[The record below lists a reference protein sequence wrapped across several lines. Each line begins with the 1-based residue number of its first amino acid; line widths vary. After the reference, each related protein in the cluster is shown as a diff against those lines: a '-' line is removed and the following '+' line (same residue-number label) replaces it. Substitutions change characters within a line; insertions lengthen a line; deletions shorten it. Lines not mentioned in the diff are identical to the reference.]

1 MKQDIADA
9 SVADALKSEVI
20 IKLRGQYL
28 EIAQREAMWS
38 RMYGENHLAAVNLR
52 TQMEELRRSIKDE
65 MRKIAE
71 SYKSD
76 YEIAL
81 TRQSSLESSLAG
93 VVNQSQT
100 TGQAQIKVHELESN
114 AETSRALY
122 DSFLQRYMEAV
133 QQQSVPISEARLIS
147 PAIPPPG
154 KSARLSCS

>member
-1 MKQDIADA
+1 
-9 SVADALKSEVI
+9 LKSEVI

-28 EIAQREAMWS
+28 EIARREAMWA
-38 RMYGENHLAAVNLR
+38 RMYGENHLAAINLR

-65 MRKIAE
+65 MRKKAE

-81 TRQSSLESSLAG
+81 TRQNSLEASLAG

-122 DSFLQRYMEAV
+122 DSFL
-133 QQQSVPISEARLIS
+133 
-147 PAIPPPG
+147 
-154 KSARLSCS
+154 